1 MIGKLIL
8 SHGGL
13 AEELLRTAERIAGP
27 LQGFRALSL
36 SWDEGSEE
44 AKRRIR
50 HELKELDQGEGV
62 LILADMFGDTPCNVA
77 VSMLEPHRVELVSGI
92 NLPLVVR
99 LACPGAPQTLDA
111 LAHWAVTK
119 AQSSVRLVTGS
130 DAQGEP
136 PCG

>member
-27 LQGFRALSL
+27 LEGFRALSL
-36 SWDEGSEE
+36 SWDEGSEQV
-44 AKRRIR
+44 AARIR
-50 HELKELDQGEGV
+50 RELNELDQGEGV

-77 VSMLEPHRVELVSGI
+77 VSMLERHRVELVSGI

-99 LACPGAPQTLDA
+99 LGCPGAPRTLGE
-111 LAHWAVTK
+111 LAQWAVTK
-119 AQSSVRLVTGS
+119 AQNSVRLVTS
-130 DAQGEP
+130 PDARGER

>member
-36 SWDEGSEE
+36 SWDEGSEQLE
-44 AKRRIR
+44 ARIR
-50 HELKELDQGEGV
+50 RELRDLDQGEGV

-77 VSMLEPHRVELVSGI
+77 MSMLEPHRVELVSGI

-99 LACPGAPQTLDA
+99 LACPGAPRTLDE
-111 LAHWAVTK
+111 LAQWAVAK
-119 AQSSVRLVTGS
+119 AQASVRLVTGS
-130 DAQGEP
+130 DGRGER

>member
-27 LQGFRALSL
+27 LEGFRALSL
-36 SWDEGSEE
+36 SWDEGAEQLQE
-44 AKRRIR
+44 RIR
-50 HELKELDQGEGV
+50 HELRELDQGEGV

-77 VSMLEPHRVELVSGI
+77 ISLLEPHRVELVSGI

-99 LACPGAPQTLDA
+99 LGCPGAPRTLDE
-111 LAHWAVTK
+111 LAQWAVAK
-119 AQSSVRLVTGS
+119 AQASVRLVTSS
-130 DAQGEP
+130 DGRGER

>member
-27 LQGFRALSL
+27 LEGFRALSL
-36 SWDEGSEE
+36 SWDEGSEQAE
-44 AKRRIR
+44 ARIR
-50 HELKELDQGEGV
+50 RELRELDQGEGV

-77 VSMLEPHRVELVSGI
+77 VSLLEPHRVELVSGI

-99 LACPGAPQTLDA
+99 LACPGAPRTLEA
-111 LAHWAVTK
+111 LAQWAVTK
-119 AQSSVRLVTGS
+119 AQKGVRLVTS
-130 DAQGEP
+130 PDARGER

>member
-44 AKRRIR
+44 AAARIR
-50 HELKELDQGEGV
+50 QELRELDQGEGV
-62 LILADMFGDTPCNVA
+62 LILADMFGDTPCNAA
-77 VSMLEPHRVELVSGI
+77 VSLLERDKVELVSGI

-99 LACPGAPQTLDA
+99 LACPGAPRTLDE
-111 LAHWAVTK
+111 LAQWAVAK
-119 AQSSVRLVTGS
+119 AQNSVRLVAS
-130 DAQGEP
+130 PDARGER

>member
-36 SWDEGSEE
+36 SWDEGSDELE
-44 AKRRIR
+44 SRIR
-50 HELKELDQGEGV
+50 REVRELDQGDGV

-77 VSMLEPHRVELVSGI
+77 VSLLEPHRVALISGI

-99 LACPGAPQTLDA
+99 LGCPGAPHTLDA
-111 LAHWAVTK
+111 LAQWAVAK
-119 AQSSVRLVTGS
+119 AQTSVRLVTKPEG
-130 DAQGEP
+130 AGER

>member
-13 AEELLRTAERIAGP
+13 AEELLRTADRITGP

-36 SWDEGSEE
+36 SWDEGSEQLE
-44 AKRRIR
+44 ARIR
-50 HELKELDQGEGV
+50 REVKELDQGEGV

-77 VSMLEPHRVELVSGI
+77 VSLLDPQRVALITGI

-99 LACPGAPQTLDA
+99 LACPGAPQTLDE
-111 LAHWAVTK
+111 LARWAVAK
-119 AQSSVRLVTGS
+119 AQTSVRLVTKPDG
-130 DAQGEP
+130 AGER